1 MAKFIARQIEDLGAE
16 FCYHKFPTSNKH
28 FHPMKF
34 FTSMTNDMATQSN
47 YTNFGINTIGI
58 IRAPRGDGKEAI
70 VLVTPYN
77 SQRVQSNEL
86 LSLALGF
93 SVFSL
98 LSRAPWLSKDIVW
111 LSADSQFGEY
121 SAVSAWLNQY
131 HNPAFFSH
139 SLISDMKMYG
149 ANHRYDANTEKA
161 KFKAFRRAGTMA
173 AALIFKV
180 GETKKYGDRDS
191 VMMCAEASNGQMP
204 NLDLLNVVHYL
215 AVHRQGFRVNIAT
228 FSSLLSSACLRVI
241 AEFFQT
247 IGIVLRKINPDWKLD
262 IAVPDYVEGAAN
274 LASSMYNQVTEL
286 SFPLHYL
293 CNSTFP
299 SYGFLS
305 YRPLEC
311 PPDPMVPFVII
322 KLMLFL

>member
-1 MAKFIARQIEDLGAE
+1 
-16 FCYHKFPTSNKH
+16 
-28 FHPMKF
+28 
-34 FTSMTNDMATQSN
+34 
-47 YTNFGINTIGI
+47 
-58 IRAPRGDGKEAI
+58 
-70 VLVTPYN
+70 
-77 SQRVQSNEL
+77 
-86 LSLALGF
+86 
-93 SVFSL
+93 
-98 LSRAPWLSKDIVW
+98 
-111 LSADSQFGEY
+111 
-121 SAVSAWLNQY
+121 
-131 HNPAFFSH
+131 
-139 SLISDMKMYG
+139 
-149 ANHRYDANTEKA
+149 
-161 KFKAFRRAGTMA
+161 
-173 AALIFKV
+173 
-180 GETKKYGDRDS
+180 
-191 VMMCAEASNGQMP
+191 
-204 NLDLLNVVHYL
+204 
-215 AVHRQGFRVNIAT
+215 VNIAT